1 VDLGFGYV
9 PAMCLK
15 GYGKEVGVTFGFH
28 MVVVGVAAD
37 GAGRYFPRAFAGM
50 CGQGY
55 WMVGHG

>member
-1 VDLGFGYV
+1 
-9 PAMCLK
+9 MCLK